1 MRILQTPVRFFPAI
15 GGVESVVLGLSRAL
29 AALGHDVT
37 VVCSDEPSR
46 EPRSLDGV
54 SIRRLK
60 TAAKL
65 ANTNITPGLPLE
77 LLRLD
82 FDVVHTHL
90 PTPWSAD
97 WSAWLGR
104 LRGRGVIVSYYND
117 IVGQGAAGV
126 VAGLYN
132 ATLLRILYRA
142 AHRFITLTPEHMS
155 SPGSRLK
162 PVWHKTSLLQTG
174 VDTAGFQPQ
183 PDLRTPGQIGFLAV
197 LDTFHRYKG
206 LDVLLRALRR
216 LADRGVDARLSI
228 GGDGALRGEYE
239 RLAASLQ
246 LGDRA
251 HFLGRLPDEGLA
263 PFFNACSTF
272 VLPSISGAQ
281 EGYGLVALEAMACG
295 VPIVT
300 TTAAGIAPIVRD
312 AQAGLVVPPGDDA
325 ALADAIEH
333 VLGDA
338 GVRRHM
344 GGSGRGLVESRFSWR
359 AVAEDYVAVYRSA
372 LGR

>member
-29 AALGHDVT
+29 VALGHEVT
-37 VVCSDEPSR
+37 VVCSDEPSV
-46 EPRSLDGV
+46 EPRLLDGV
-54 SIRRLK
+54 VIHRLK

-65 ANTNITPGLPLE
+65 ANTNITPSLPLE
-77 LLRLD
+77 LLRQD

-104 LRGRGVIVSYYND
+104 ARGKGVVVSYYND
-117 IVGQGAAGV
+117 IVGQGAAGA
-126 VAGLYN
+126 VASLYN
-132 ATLLRILYRA
+132 ATLLRVLYRA
-142 AHRFITLTPEHMS
+142 AHRFVTLTPDHMS

-174 VDTAGFQPQ
+174 VDTAGFRPR
-183 PDLRTPGQIGFLAV
+183 PDLRTSGAIGFLAV
-197 LDTFHRYKG
+197 LDPFHRYKG
-206 LDVLLRALRR
+206 LDVLLRAMRR
-216 LADRGVDARLSI
+216 LADHGVEARLTV
-228 GGDGALRGEYE
+228 GGDGALRAEYE
-239 RLAASLQ
+239 QLAASLQ

-251 HFLGRLPDEGLA
+251 RFVGRLSDDELA
-263 PFFNACSTF
+263 TFFNACSAF
-272 VLPSISGAQ
+272 VLPSLSGAQ

-295 VPIVT
+295 VPIIT

-312 AQAGLVVPPGDDA
+312 AEAGMVVPAGDDVE
-325 ALADAIEH
+325 LADAIEH
-333 VLGDA
+333 MLAHADA
-338 GVRRHM
+338 RSRMGVR
-344 GGSGRGLVESRFSWR
+344 GRALVESRFSWL
-359 AVAEDYVAVYRSA
+359 AVAEDYVAVYRGA